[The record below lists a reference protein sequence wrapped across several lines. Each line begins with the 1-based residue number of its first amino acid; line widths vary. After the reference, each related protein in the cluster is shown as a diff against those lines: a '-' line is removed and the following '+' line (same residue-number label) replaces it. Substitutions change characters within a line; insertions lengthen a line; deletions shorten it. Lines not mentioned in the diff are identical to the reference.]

1 MFCFVLN
8 KQGTCLEISEHGMVL
23 LSFIFIMSWKKGF
36 WVKKVLEQLVTQG
49 IGVLIFFLSLKIIK
63 LKIERNYLN

>member
-49 IGVLIFFLSLKIIK
+49 IGVLIFSSASK
-63 LKIERNYLN
+63 LLNLR